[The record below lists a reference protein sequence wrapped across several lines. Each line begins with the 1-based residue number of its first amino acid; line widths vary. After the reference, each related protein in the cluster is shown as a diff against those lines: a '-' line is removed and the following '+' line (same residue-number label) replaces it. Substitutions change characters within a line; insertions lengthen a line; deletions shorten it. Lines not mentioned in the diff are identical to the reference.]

1 MAKVWVGSGAA
12 GSVVAAFG
20 IGLALGGVPGVVQ
33 AVLLSEAVRGGVARG
48 LRVMAGASLTFAL
61 LLGALA
67 LGIAAVAPGR
77 VAVRILDLTGGAL
90 LLWLAVDGFR
100 SARQTYHALPER
112 PTVPPAVRGSLAVLL
127 NPGSWLFLG
136 SVAPSLLAAASRAAG
151 LAGTAAAALALL
163 AGLAISDG
171 AVVMLGGLG
180 LRRGGERTGRRVR
193 RLLAAV
199 LGLLGVWFVLTALK
213 G

>member
-1 MAKVWVGSGAA
+1 M
-12 GSVVAAFG
+12 AAFG
-20 IGLALGGVPGVVQ
+20 IGIALGGVPGVVQ

-67 LGIAAVAPGR
+67 LGVAAVAPGR
-77 VAVRILDLTGGAL
+77 AVIRILDVAGGAL
-90 LLWLAVDGFR
+90 LLWLAVDGLR
-100 SARQTYHALPER
+100 SGRQTDQAPAER
-112 PTVPPAVRGSLAVLL
+112 RAVPPAVRGSLAVLL

-136 SVAPSLLAAASRAAG
+136 TVAPSLLAAASRAGG

-163 AGLAISDG
+163 VGLAIGDG
-171 AVVMLGGLG
+171 AVVILGGIG
-180 LRRGGERTGRRVR
+180 LRRGGERLAKWIRQ
-193 RLLAAV
+193 LLAGVLGV
-199 LGLLGVWFVLTALK
+199 LGLWFVLAALK